1 METQFLYNNE
11 VMSEKK
17 VLLVVDD
24 ESTNIDLLVGLLK
37 EDYKIK
43 VALNGERA
51 IKIAQKSLPN
61 LILLDVIMPGING
74 YEVCQT
80 LKKDPETANLP
91 IVLVTGNA
99 AEEDIQKGAE
109 AGALE
114 TLAKPIDP
122 EKLFAAIEKYST

>member
-1 METQFLYNNE
+1 
-11 VMSEKK
+11 MSDKK

-24 ESTNIDLLVGLLK
+24 ESANIDLLVGLLK
-37 EDYKIK
+37 ENYKIK

-74 YEVCQT
+74 HEVCQA
-80 LKKDPETANLP
+80 LKKDPETENLP

-99 AEEDIQKGAE
+99 SEEDIQKGAE